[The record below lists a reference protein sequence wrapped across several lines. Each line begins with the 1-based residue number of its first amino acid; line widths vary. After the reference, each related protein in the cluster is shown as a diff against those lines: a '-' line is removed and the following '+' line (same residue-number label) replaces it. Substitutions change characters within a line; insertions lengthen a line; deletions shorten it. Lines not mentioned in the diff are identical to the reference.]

1 MSLSQ
6 FANPI
11 DGYFVQQEVGMR
23 GTVDDTAPD
32 GDEVDH
38 IAALLRKG
46 LTRGRGLVEWELR
59 TALGVKLTQDQLN
72 DAAYWVEEGVSSGS
86 DPDWRI
92 VIRRQV
98 AAMVMPA
105 AA

>member
-1 MSLSQ
+1 MSLAQ
-6 FANPI
+6 YANPI
-11 DGYFVQQEVGMR
+11 DCYIVQQEVGMR
-23 GTVDDTAPD
+23 GVVDDTAPD

-59 TALGVKLTQDQLN
+59 TAPGVKLNQEQLN
-72 DAAYWVEEGVSSGS
+72 DVAYWVEEGSSSGV

-92 VIRRQV
+92 VIRRQPSQTVVQV
-98 AAMVMPA
+98 AA
-105 AA
+105 